1 MFNNGIPS
9 KFIKDNKAK
18 QSIIKKFNEFVLYG
32 IKLKHQFEEIIN
44 RKKKIDRL
52 KLQRKLNHK
61 ELKFEKLLQ
70 QNYLAFLNQFN
81 LFIRSRKNGYGKF
94 SLEDFIKH
102 NMKILNYN
110 SNIVNELIENQL
122 GKNVT
127 ITNKI
132 KLDHNNCLKSHTTP
146 DLDNFIINSSDRC
159 STNNYQGTYNHHSPN
174 DFWLDTNDNITGNA
188 IHDNESTSSQSQ
200 NINKYFANTSKY
212 KTEIED
218 VLNEFDIQQK
228 KMTTHIPNQQINFI
242 TNNSSHQTNN
252 TIPYIQQIVKNNS
265 ESIPVNQFSTTNQNY
280 ISKSTPRMSLISP
293 KLNKPTNNVI
303 KKPSEMYLQKV
314 KKTELNDK
322 KTRTTFIDDIS
333 TDSETNKESNQPSVP
348 IPPAYTHNHYT
359 NIGTKI
365 YSNKF
370 VHGNIG
376 NKPKYFVNK
385 IESNRIDIDE
395 IFKIPKNIQLKPY
408 ITNYEFIASQLD
420 HCLYSIVNEA
430 CAISSTRK
438 NKKLMKQDIIL
449 AIENYKKRIKKQ
461 INKY

>member
-1 MFNNGIPS
+1 MFNNDVPS
-9 KFIKDNKAK
+9 QFIKDNKVK

-44 RKKKIDRL
+44 RKRKIDRL

-127 ITNKI
+127 ISSKI
-132 KLDHNNCLKSHTTP
+132 KFDYNNCLKSHTTP
-146 DLDNFIINSSDRC
+146 DLDNFIVNSSDRC
-159 STNNYQGTYNHHSPN
+159 STNNYQGTYNHYSPN
-174 DFWLDTNDNITGNA
+174 DFWLEANDSMTGNTV
-188 IHDNESTSSQSQ
+188 HSNESSSTQSQ
-200 NINKYFANTSKY
+200 NINKYFANASQY

-228 KMTTHIPNQQINFI
+228 KIMTTQIPNQQIKFV
-242 TNNSSHQTNN
+242 TNNSQHQTNN
-252 TIPYIQQIVKNNS
+252 NIPYIQQIVKTNS
-265 ESIPVNQFSTTNQNY
+265 EPISAHQFSTTIKNH
-280 ISKSTPRMSLISP
+280 MS
-293 KLNKPTNNVI
+293 KPTNSVI

-314 KKTELNDK
+314 KKTNLNDK
-322 KTRTTFIDDIS
+322 KIRTTFIDDIS
-333 TDSETNKESNQPSVP
+333 TDSEVNKESNHPF
-348 IPPAYTHNHYT
+348 IPPPYIHKYYT
-359 NIGTKI
+359 NMGPKI

-370 VHGNIG
+370 VHGSIG

-385 IESNRIDIDE
+385 VESTRADIAD

-420 HCLYSIVNEA
+420 HCLYSIANEA

-438 NKKLMKQDIIL
+438 NKKLMKQDMVL
-449 AIENYKKRIKKQ
+449 AIENYKKKIKKQ